1 MNKCG
6 LCEETIHYSSSH
18 CKDCWGYVKRELR
31 IAEWYAGIDSG
42 GNSRRLS
49 PAIRTHLLEQV
60 NYKCEECG
68 FDKNHPIDNSSVLEV
83 DHIDGNGEN
92 HSPTNLKVLCPNCHA
107 LTPTYRARNKGKG
120 RKVSYLRVMK
130 NDEGVN
136 CLSPATVKVAL
147 PPSLCQCGE
156 IKQPKS
162 KVCVNCFYS
171 RGKVSVRKSRLEN
184 MCSCG
189 KSIHKE
195 TKQCVEC
202 LVRPTKV
209 DWPSTQELLDR
220 VKATSYTQVGK
231 ELGVSDNAVRK
242 RIKNHPIV

>member
-6 LCEETIHYSSSH
+6 LCEETVHYSSSH

-60 NYKCEECG
+60 NYECEECG
-68 FDKNHPIDNSSVLEV
+68 FDKNHPVDNSSILEI

-130 NDEGVN
+130 NDEGIQQDKSIVEMAKKHN
-136 CLSPATVKVAL
+136 CSTAQLILAWGLQRGYAV
-147 PPSLCQCGE
+147 
-156 IKQPKS
+156 IPKS
-162 KVCVNCFYS
+162 VNKERIIENIGAFNV
-171 RGKVSVRKSRLEN
+171 RLDDEDRLAIGK
-184 MCSCG
+184 
-189 KSIHKE
+189 
-195 TKQCVEC
+195 
-202 LVRPTKV
+202 
-209 DWPSTQELLDR
+209 LDR
-220 VKATSYTQVGK
+220 KMRIATARYAVLPGGYYSY
-231 ELGVSDNAVRK
+231 ENIWDE
-242 RIKNHPIV
+242 

>member
-60 NYKCEECG
+60 NYECEECG
-68 FDKNHPIDNSSVLEV
+68 FDKNHPVDNSSILEI

-130 NDEGVN
+130 NDEGIN
-136 CLSPATVKVAL
+136 CPSPATVKDIL
-147 PPSLCQCGE
+147 PDRFCECGKT
-156 IKQPKS
+156 IGKHSNKCS
-162 KVCVNCFYS
+162 DCV
-171 RGKVSVRKSRLEN
+171 VRK
-184 MCSCG
+184 
-189 KSIHKE
+189 
-195 TKQCVEC
+195 TKTV
-202 LVRPTKV
+202 
-209 DWPSTQELLDR
+209 WPSTQELLDR

-242 RIKNHPIV
+242 RIRNHPIVII